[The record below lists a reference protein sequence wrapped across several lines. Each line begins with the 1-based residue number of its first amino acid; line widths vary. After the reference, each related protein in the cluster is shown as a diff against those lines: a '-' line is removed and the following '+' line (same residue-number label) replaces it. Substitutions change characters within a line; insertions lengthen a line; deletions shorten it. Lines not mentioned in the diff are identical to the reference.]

1 MRLLAPRHLLAPVAL
16 AAAAALTGCHPSAKL
31 KQTTPVA
38 NLQSYGVVAVRG
50 GEGSIDHRLTRQLVD
65 QTILQLTGH
74 CHFHQVVPME
84 QLGDQQPDLI
94 IDLNIRGSSRGGSGL
109 IQNANKAVV
118 DVLVVLSDGI
128 NQDLLGTAW
137 VSGESA
143 AVMTGAESPES
154 QAIGAVARELGQV
167 LTRSGCTGQRV
178 ARAAEPPEG
187 GGGEAGGGEGGGEA
201 GGEGTGGGGVDP
213 ERAAQAEALNDE
225 GKKQFLAGEMEQALG
240 TFQKAAGL
248 VPDAR
253 YQLNI
258 CLAYEALKRYDDAL
272 ATCEQVAA
280 QTVNPRVAAKAS
292 DRIAIITELKKTAA
306 R

>member
-1 MRLLAPRHLLAPVAL
+1 MRLLAPRHLLAL
-16 AAAAALTGCHPSAKL
+16 AAAAALASCAPSAKV

-38 NLQSYGVVAVRG
+38 NLQSVGVVAVRAA
-50 GEGSIDHRLTRQLVD
+50 EGSIDHRLTRQLVD
-65 QTILQLTGH
+65 QAILQLTGH
-74 CHFHQVVPME
+74 CHFHQVVPAE
-84 QLGDQQPDLI
+84 QLGGKQADLI
-94 IDLNIRGSSRGGSGL
+94 IDLNIRGSSRGGGGL

-143 AVMTGAESPES
+143 AVMTGAESPEA
-154 QAIGAVARELGQV
+154 QAIGAVARELGQM

-178 ARAAEPPEG
+178 ARAPEPTEG
-187 GGGEAGGGEGGGEA
+187 EGGGAAGGGEAGGGETGGGEGA
-201 GGEGTGGGGVDP
+201 GGVDP
-213 ERAAQAEALNDE
+213 ERAAQAEALNE
-225 GKKQFLAGEMEQALG
+225 QGKKQFLAGEMEQALG
-240 TFQKAAGL
+240 TFQQAAGL

-292 DRIAIITELKKTAA
+292 DRIAIITELKKTAG